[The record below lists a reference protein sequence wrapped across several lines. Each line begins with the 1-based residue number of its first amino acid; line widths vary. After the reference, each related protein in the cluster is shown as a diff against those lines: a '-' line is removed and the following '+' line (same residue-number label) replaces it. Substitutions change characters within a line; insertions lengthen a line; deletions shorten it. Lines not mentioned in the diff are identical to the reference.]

1 MIFIDYRYSSAARA
15 LLDSSFFRNS
25 SRATLI
31 VYQFF
36 NSRVSILKVRTLTKT
51 FKMQPSEI
59 QTTAEEKIR
68 MVERQYEKYALDSNA
83 EVAKNHEN
91 IDTWNRIENI
101 VYKMMSKS

>member
-1 MIFIDYRYSSAARA
+1 MLRGLSSIHRFSEIR
-15 LLDSSFFRNS
+15 LELHSSYINFLSPGLVFWRLGLS
-25 SRATLI
+25 
-31 VYQFF
+31 
-36 NSRVSILKVRTLTKT
+36 TKT

>member
-1 MIFIDYRYSSAARA
+1 
-15 LLDSSFFRNS
+15 
-25 SRATLI
+25 
-31 VYQFF
+31 
-36 NSRVSILKVRTLTKT
+36 
-51 FKMQPSEI
+51 MQPSEI

-101 VYKMMSKS
+101 VYKMMSKSQNKIFTVQ

>member
-1 MIFIDYRYSSAARA
+1 MLRGLSSIHRF
-15 LLDSSFFRNS
+15 LEIRLELHSSYMNFLSPGLVFWRLGLS
-25 SRATLI
+25 
-31 VYQFF
+31 
-36 NSRVSILKVRTLTKT
+36 TKT

-101 VYKMMSKS
+101 VYKMMSKSQNKINSG

>member
-1 MIFIDYRYSSAARA
+1 M
-15 LLDSSFFRNS
+15 
-25 SRATLI
+25 
-31 VYQFF
+31 
-36 NSRVSILKVRTLTKT
+36 
-51 FKMQPSEI
+51 

-101 VYKMMSKS
+101 VYKMMSKGWSGQKVPIIFDFR